1 MRQMILPTEQ
11 AIGLIARHNISDERG
26 HKLVAKGRRLDAG
39 DITRLREHGID
50 TIAVV
55 RLEADD
61 MDENQAADVVATR
74 IAGAAIRVRPAHHGR
89 ADVQATQAGMLMVDE
104 VALQAWH
111 TIAGVTIATRLRHT
125 AVTPGQRVATVK
137 ILPFA
142 LPAAQVTAGWGVVV
156 SVRPFVRTRVAVL
169 LVGTPASY
177 PRLRELHL
185 VALQRRLQV
194 VTAEVVVEQRVL
206 PAEAELSQ
214 ALQAVAQQADLVIT
228 LSETSIMGHDD
239 VIPQAIERAGGVVT
253 CYGAPVEPGNL
264 LLLAQMGTVP
274 ILGAPGCVR
283 SRMRNVV
290 DMVLP
295 RLVADDVPS
304 ARDIYALGH
313 GGLLD
318 VE

>member
-1 MRQMILPTEQ
+1 MRQMILPIEQ

-26 HKLVAKGRRLDAG
+26 RKLVSKGRRLDAG
-39 DITRLREHGID
+39 DITSLREHGID

-55 RLEADD
+55 RLEAGDI
-61 MDENQAADVVATR
+61 DENQAANVVATR
-74 IAGAAIRVRPAHHGR
+74 IAGAATLVRPAHHGR
-89 ADVQATQAGMLMVDE
+89 ADLQATHAGMLMVDE

-111 TIAGVTIATRLRHT
+111 QITGVTIATRLRHT

-142 LPAAQVTAGWGVVV
+142 LPATQVEAGSGVVV

-177 PRLRELHL
+177 PRLRAQHL
-185 VALQRRLQV
+185 AALQRRLQV
-194 VTAEVVVEQRVL
+194 VTAEVVSEQCVS
-206 PAEAELSQ
+206 PDDAELSQ
-214 ALQAVAQQADLVIT
+214 ALQVAAQHADLVIT

-239 VIPQAIERAGGVVT
+239 VIPQAIERAGGAVI

-264 LLLAQMGTVP
+264 LLLARMGMVP
-274 ILGAPGCVR
+274 VLGAPGCVR
-283 SRMRNVV
+283 SRTRNVV

-295 RLVADDVPS
+295 RLVADDVPTAS
-304 ARDIYALGH
+304 DVYALGH

-318 VE
+318 SD